1 MGKMYKN
8 LDFTYKGGCN
18 MQYDKPI
25 MELLICETEDVVRTS
40 LQVEGGGSGG
50 DYDGDWSN

>member
-1 MGKMYKN
+1 
-8 LDFTYKGGCN
+8 

-25 MELLICETEDVVRTS
+25 MELIILETEDVIRTS